1 MNMKSAVFVSQVLSG
16 NCRLLFHKDSLCR
29 EEAATRLLWLTKPTQ
44 PHKRLADIC
53 LLDVAVTGHTPVTGM
68 YEVQFDSTLFS
79 LIMVMSLFGTYRY
92 SIEATLV
99 NVKWWPVKL
108 LLVFNWEL

>member
-1 MNMKSAVFVSQVLSG
+1 MQLFLNVSLSMNIKSAVYVSQVLSG

-29 EEAATRLLWLTKPTQ
+29 EEAATRLLWLTKPSQ

-68 YEVQFDSTLFS
+68 YEVQFDYCYEIVWYL
-79 LIMVMSLFGTYRY
+79 LIQY
-92 SIEATLV
+92 
-99 NVKWWPVKL
+99 
-108 LLVFNWEL
+108 